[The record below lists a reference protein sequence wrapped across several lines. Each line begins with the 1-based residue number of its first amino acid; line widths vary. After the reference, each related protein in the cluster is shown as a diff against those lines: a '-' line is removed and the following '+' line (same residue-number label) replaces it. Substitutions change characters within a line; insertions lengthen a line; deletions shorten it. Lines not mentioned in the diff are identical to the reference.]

1 MQEYI
6 QILNYAIPAFLL
18 LIGVEFV
25 ISKIMKKN
33 VYRGYDTVASLSS
46 GLSNILKDVLGL
58 TLIIISYAFLVKH
71 LAIFEIKSMLW
82 LVIITFIIEDFIG
95 YWVHRFEHVINIFW
109 NRHIIHHS
117 SEEFNLACAL
127 RQPISTTI
135 AIFTFFYIPAAIL
148 GIPVEVIAIVSP
160 LHLFAQFWYHTKLIN
175 KMGVLEHILVT
186 PSHHRVHHAINDEYI
201 DKNFSQVFIIWDKL
215 FGTFQKELKDVPAV
229 YGVKRPSNTWNP
241 ILINYKHLWLLIKD
255 AWRAEN
261 WVDKLRI
268 WFMPTG
274 WRPPELI
281 ERFPEFSV
289 KDVYNMEKYQSPF
302 SKPLLLWSWFQ
313 LLLHLF
319 FMLLFFNKMGSFS
332 NGINI
337 AYTVFLFLSIF
348 SFTSLMD
355 RSILAPI
362 TESIKFALAFF
373 IIYSTGTWMQLRD
386 LTPFSIPIVTAYLIL
401 SLGLTFYF
409 TYIEKKQAM
418 QPMKVETTF

>member
-1 MQEYI
+1 
-6 QILNYAIPAFLL
+6 
-18 LIGVEFV
+18 
-25 ISKIMKKN
+25 MKKN

-58 TLIIISYAFLVKH
+58 TIIIITYSFLVKH
-71 LAIFEIKSMLW
+71 LAVFEIKTMLW
-82 LVIITFIIEDFIG
+82 LVVITFIIEDFIG
-95 YWVHRFEHVINIFW
+95 YWVHRFEHIINLFW

-127 RQPISTTI
+127 RQPISTTV

-148 GIPVEVIAIVSP
+148 GIPTEVIAIVSP
-160 LHLFAQFWYHTKLIN
+160 LHLFAQFWYHTRLIN
-175 KMGVLEHILVT
+175 KMGPLEHILVT
-186 PSHHRVHHAINDEYI
+186 PSHHRVHHAINDEYL
-201 DKNFSQVFIIWDKL
+201 DKNFSQIFIVWDKL
-215 FGTFQKELKDVPAV
+215 FGTFQKELDDVPAV

-261 WVDKLRI
+261 WFDKLRI

-281 ERFPEFSV
+281 EKFPVDSI
-289 KDVYNMEKYQSPF
+289 KDVYKMEKYQSPN
-302 SKPLLLWSWFQ
+302 SSPLLIWSWVQ

-332 NGINI
+332 NSINI

-348 SFTSLMD
+348 AFTSLMD
-355 RSILAPI
+355 RTILAPI
-362 TESIKFALAFF
+362 AESIKFVLGFL
-373 IIYSTGTWMQLRD
+373 IMYTTGTWMKLAD
-386 LTPFSIPIVTAYLIL
+386 LIPFSNVIVASYFIISIL
-401 SLGLTFYF
+401 LTFYF
-409 TYIEKKQAM
+409 VYVESRTE
-418 QPMKVETTF
+418 MKPLKVDTTF

>member
-1 MQEYI
+1 M
-6 QILNYAIPAFLL
+6 
-18 LIGVEFV
+18 
-25 ISKIMKKN
+25 
-33 VYRGYDTVASLSS
+33 GYDTVASLSS

-58 TLIIISYAFLVKH
+58 TLIIVSYSFLVKH

-82 LVIITFIIEDFIG
+82 LIVLTFIIEDFIG
-95 YWVHRFEHVINIFW
+95 YWVHRFEHVINILW

-127 RQPISTTI
+127 RQPISTTV

-148 GIPVEVIAIVSP
+148 GIPFEVIAIVSP
-160 LHLFAQFWYHTKLIN
+160 LHLFAQFWYHTRLIN
-175 KMGVLEHILVT
+175 NMGVLEHILVT
-186 PSHHRVHHAINDEYI
+186 PSHHRVHHAINDEYL

-215 FGTFQKELKDVPAV
+215 FGTFQKELVDVPAV
-229 YGVKRPSNTWNP
+229 YGVRRPSNTWNP

-261 WVDKLRI
+261 WLDKLRI

-281 ERFPEFSV
+281 ERFPEYTV
-289 KDVYNMEKYQSPF
+289 IDVYKMEKYQSSF
-302 SKPLLLWSWFQ
+302 SRPLLLWSWFQ

-319 FMLLFFNKMGSFS
+319 FMLLFFNKMGSLS

-337 AYTVFLFLSIF
+337 AYTFFLFLSIF

-362 TESIKFALAFF
+362 TESIKFALAFI
-373 IIYSTGTWMQLRD
+373 IIYSTGTWMRLDD
-386 LTPFSIPIVTAYLIL
+386 LIPFSNQIAIGYFIL

-409 TYIEKKQAM
+409 TYIEKRAV
-418 QPMKVETTF
+418 MKPLQVETTF

>member
-6 QILNYAIPAFLL
+6 QILNYAIPGFLF
-18 LIGVEFV
+18 LIGVEFL
-25 ISKIMKKN
+25 ISKLLKKD

-46 GLSNILKDVLGL
+46 GLSNILKDVLNL
-58 TLIIISYAFLVKH
+58 TLIIITYSFLVKH
-71 LAIFEIKSMLW
+71 LAVFEIKSMLW
-82 LVIITFIIEDFIG
+82 LIVLTFIIEDFIG
-95 YWVHRFEHVINIFW
+95 YWVHRFEHIINLFW

-127 RQPISTTI
+127 RQPISTTV

-148 GIPVEVIAIVSP
+148 GIPKEVIAIVSP

-215 FGTFQKELKDVPAV
+215 FGTFQKELDDVPAI

-255 AWRAEN
+255 AWRADN
-261 WVDKLRI
+261 WLDKLRI

-289 KDVYNMEKYQSPF
+289 KDVYAMEKYQSPK
-302 SKPLLLWSWFQ
+302 SNTLLIWSWVQ

-319 FMLLFFNKMGSFS
+319 FMLLFFNKMGAYS
-332 NGINI
+332 NGTII

-348 SFTSLMD
+348 AFTSLMD
-355 RSILAPI
+355 RSILSLIA
-362 TESIKFALAFF
+362 ESLKFILALY
-373 IIYSTGTWMQLRD
+373 IIFSTGSWLSLEQH
-386 LTPFSIPIVTAYLIL
+386 IPIGNQLGIVYLVV
-401 SLGLTFYF
+401 SLLLTFYF
-409 TYIEKKQAM
+409 LYVEKKVN
-418 QPMKVETTF
+418 PEPLLVETRF

>member
-1 MQEYI
+1 MEEYI

-18 LIGVEFV
+18 LIGLEFLV
-25 ISKIMKKN
+25 SKAMKKN

-58 TLIIISYAFLVKH
+58 TIIIVTYSFLVKH
-71 LAIFEIKSMLW
+71 LAVFEIKAMLW
-82 LVIITFIIEDFIG
+82 LIVITFIIEDFIG
-95 YWVHRFEHVINIFW
+95 YWVHRFEHIINLFW

-127 RQPISTTI
+127 RQPISTTV

-148 GIPVEVIAIVSP
+148 GIPTEVIAIVSP
-160 LHLFAQFWYHTKLIN
+160 LHLFAQFWYHTRLIN

-186 PSHHRVHHAINDEYI
+186 PSHHRVHHAMNDEYL

-215 FGTFQKELKDVPAV
+215 FGTFQKELDDVPAV
-229 YGVKRPSNTWNP
+229 YGVKRPSSTWNP

-255 AWRAEN
+255 TWRAEN
-261 WVDKLRI
+261 WFDKLRI

-274 WRPPELI
+274 WRPQELI
-281 ERFPEFSV
+281 EKYPV
-289 KDVYNMEKYQSPF
+289 HTINDVYKMEKYQSPN
-302 SKPLLLWSWFQ
+302 STPLLIWSWVQ

-319 FMLLFFNKMGSFS
+319 LMLLFFNKMGSFS

-337 AYTVFLFLSIF
+337 AYTVFLFISIF

-355 RSILAPI
+355 RTILAPI
-362 TESIKFALAFF
+362 AESIKFVLGFF
-373 IIYSTGTWMQLRD
+373 ILYSTGTWMKLDD
-386 LTPFSIPIVTAYLIL
+386 LIPFATPVIASYFIISIM
-401 SLGLTFYF
+401 LTFYF
-409 TYIEKKQAM
+409 IYIEKRTE
-418 QPMKVETTF
+418 MKPLKVGTSL